1 MIRRDSKNKHQKNM
15 CSKEIGLR
23 AQNIVTVLSLIVN
36 TTEKNLYNHL
46 ISTRRFTLIMN
57 KNIHMSSKIYEQ
69 NDYDLDNLDLLIVL
83 W

>member
-1 MIRRDSKNKHQKNM
+1 
-15 CSKEIGLR
+15 
-23 AQNIVTVLSLIVN
+23 
-36 TTEKNLYNHL
+36 
-46 ISTRRFTLIMN
+46 MN